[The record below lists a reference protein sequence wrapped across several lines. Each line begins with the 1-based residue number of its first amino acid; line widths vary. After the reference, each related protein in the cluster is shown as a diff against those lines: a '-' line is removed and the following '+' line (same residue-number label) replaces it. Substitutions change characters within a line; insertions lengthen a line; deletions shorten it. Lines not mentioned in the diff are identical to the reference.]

1 MTLSSQTLTI
11 LVLVSLGLNLLLA
24 VLFVLSMAGRKRD
37 VGPVHMDDVVRG
49 VLDGQGRSMARLE
62 AAIRQLSSEGRR
74 QAGLISEAVR
84 HVGLV
89 RYDAFEDV
97 GGRLSFSCA
106 LLDDFGTGV
115 VMTSINGRQ
124 DTRVY
129 AKPISEGRSSY
140 NLSSEE
146 EDAIRQALSEP
157 REAVRAT

>member
-1 MTLSSQTLTI
+1 M
-11 LVLVSLGLNLLLA
+11 
-24 VLFVLSMAGRKRD
+24 
-37 VGPVHMDDVVRG
+37 H
-49 VLDGQGRSMARLE
+49 DGGFQG
-62 AAIRQLSSEGRR
+62 IRQLSSEGRR

-106 LLDDFGTGV
+106 LLDDYGSGV

-157 REAVRAT
+157 RAAVQAT